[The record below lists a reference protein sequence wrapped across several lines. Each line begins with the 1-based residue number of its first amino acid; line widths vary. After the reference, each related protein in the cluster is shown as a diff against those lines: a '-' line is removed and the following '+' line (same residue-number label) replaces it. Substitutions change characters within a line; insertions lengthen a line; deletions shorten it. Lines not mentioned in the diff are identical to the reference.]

1 MKYWFIRISILNTF
15 CIFAFLKTTD
25 MSEETHNK
33 VRFITFM
40 IAQFAKAYKMGKREA
55 YLYLR
60 QYGGFDYL
68 KNHWWALHIQNPF
81 WVEREMF
88 AVCRRNGGLR

>member
-1 MKYWFIRISILNTF
+1 MN
-15 CIFAFLKTTD
+15 
-25 MSEETHNK
+25 EEMHNK

-81 WVEREMF
+81 WVERELF
-88 AVCRRNGGLR
+88 AVCRKNGGLR

>member
-1 MKYWFIRISILNTF
+1 M
-15 CIFAFLKTTD
+15 D
-25 MSEETHNK
+25 MNEETHNK
-33 VRFITFM
+33 IRFITFM

-68 KNHWWALHIQNPF
+68 KNHWWAFIFKIRFGLNVKCLPF
-81 WVEREMF
+81 AAEME
-88 AVCRRNGGLR
+88 VCGESISR

>member
-1 MKYWFIRISILNTF
+1 
-15 CIFAFLKTTD
+15 
-25 MSEETHNK
+25 
-33 VRFITFM
+33 
-40 IAQFAKAYKMGKREA
+40 MGKREA

-88 AVCRRNGGLR
+88 AVCRKNGGLR

>member
-1 MKYWFIRISILNTF
+1 
-15 CIFAFLKTTD
+15 

-33 VRFITFM
+33 IRFITFM

-55 YLYLR
+55 YIYLR

-68 KNHWWALHIQNPF
+68 KNNWWALHIQNPCQ
-81 WVEREMF
+81 VERELF
-88 AVCRRNGGLR
+88 AVCRKNGGLQ

>member
-1 MKYWFIRISILNTF
+1 MLLSYHFDTF
-15 CIFAFLKTTD
+15 ALQKKSDYDIFFYLCIFLK
-25 MSEETHNK
+25 N
-33 VRFITFM
+33 
-40 IAQFAKAYKMGKREA
+40 
-55 YLYLR
+55 LR

-88 AVCRRNGGLR
+88 AVCRKNGGLR

>member
-1 MKYWFIRISILNTF
+1 MTYWFTQKFRIFVLSFKNN
-15 CIFAFLKTTD
+15 KD
-25 MSEETHNK
+25 MDEDMHHK
-33 VRFITFM
+33 IRFITFM
-40 IAQFAKAYKMGKREA
+40 IAQFAKTYKMGKREA

-68 KNHWWALHIQNPF
+68 KNNWWALHIQNPF

-88 AVCRRNGGLR
+88 AVCRKNGGLR